1 MVKNGNFTLLLTSTG
16 QGWEFNI
23 FIVSYRQINW
33 QIYPP
38 RTDIYTGSTPSSTQI
53 QQWQFNISIVSYR
66 QINWQIYPPELTSSG
81 QGWQLPD
88 LLPDL
93 TPNALWDIYY
103 GMYLV
108 AIWIL

>member
-23 FIVSYRQINW
+23 
-33 QIYPP
+33 
-38 RTDIYTGSTPSSTQI
+38 
-53 QQWQFNISIVSYR
+53 SIVSYR
-66 QINWQIYPPELTSSG
+66 QIHWQIFPPELTSSG

-108 AIWIL
+108 AIWILQEKVRISFYL